1 MQIPHHCTLCPRACG
16 ADRAAGQRGFCGADN
31 TLRVARAAL
40 HHWEEPCLSGD
51 PNAETGSG
59 TVFFSGCTLKC
70 CYCQNYPISQ
80 GEVGKAISVE
90 RLTEIFMNLQ
100 NGGAKNINLVTA
112 SQYLPWVTA
121 ALDAARAQGFSLP
134 VVYNTGGYETVDA
147 VKALAGYVDIWLADY
162 KYADGALAAELS
174 AARDYPAVA
183 DAALRQMLL
192 QTGAPVYDADGYL
205 QKGVIVRHLALPG
218 HVADSKAVLRRLA
231 ALREE
236 TGVEF
241 IPSLM
246 SQFTPFYKAAEHGLG
261 RRITTYEYRQVI
273 DEAVR
278 LGLTDGY
285 MQERAV
291 PGRSIHRRLIWRG
304 CKLTQKPPAACGG
317 GRAGAGGGRRL
328 PLPHRLRAEPP
339 RKRRGLRNC
348 EVLHVIFRFL
358 SFLVS
363 LRRSAV
369 GPAGGAGRVGCGDRA
384 AGLRVRRVAA
394 GRAACTVCGG
404 TGLLH

>member
-1 MQIPHHCTLCPRACG
+1 M
-16 ADRAAGQRGFCGADN
+16 
-31 TLRVARAAL
+31 
-40 HHWEEPCLSGD
+40 
-51 PNAETGSG
+51 
-59 TVFFSGCTLKC
+59 FFSGCTLKC

-100 NGGAKNINLVTA
+100 NGGAKNVNLVTA

-121 ALDAARAQGFSLP
+121 ALDAARAQSFSLP

-174 AARDYPAVA
+174 AARDYPDVA

-236 TGVEF
+236 TGIEF

-285 MQERAV
+285 MQEKSSAREEY
-291 PGRSIHRRLIWRG
+291 
-304 CKLTQKPPAACGG
+304 TPPFDLEG
-317 GRAGAGGGRRL
+317 
-328 PLPHRLRAEPP
+328 
-339 RKRRGLRNC
+339 
-348 EVLHVIFRFL
+348 V
-358 SFLVS
+358 
-363 LRRSAV
+363 
-369 GPAGGAGRVGCGDRA
+369 
-384 AGLRVRRVAA
+384 
-394 GRAACTVCGG
+394 
-404 TGLLH
+404 